1 MNDWIWLDPQELA
14 SAGVLLRDVSQELID
29 STHRTRAACCVPG
42 LGRHAGPLMGEA
54 ETVVRQVETVTEVYL
69 RLAIDVLQRAI
80 AAVQDAQMPSAVG
93 SVGSVSSAIIG
104 GSTVGG
110 FVLGEASPV
119 STAVIGGSTV
129 GGFVL
134 GEASS
139 VSTAIIGGS
148 TVGGFVLGEASP
160 VSTAVIGGTTV
171 GGFVI
176 DSPSSTGLSVVGGT
190 TYGSYFH
197 GGGSWSDGVMAL
209 TQVVADRQEKARA
222 TIARLQAS
230 GGGGV
235 PSGDLGTQM
244 LTKMNNDAML
254 KNIRENEIKMAA
266 SSPIAG
272 LTQAHAADQIDHLGR
287 EARIL
292 DQQAW
297 EKKKYGY

>member
-29 STHRTRAACCVPG
+29 STHRTRAACCVTG
-42 LGRHAGPLMGEA
+42 LGRHAGPLMAEA

-110 FVLGEASPV
+110 FVLGEAS
-119 STAVIGGSTV
+119 
-129 GGFVL
+129 
-134 GEASS
+134 S
-139 VSTAIIGGS
+139 VSTAI
-148 TVGGFVLGEASP
+148 
-160 VSTAVIGGTTV
+160 IGGTTV

-176 DSPSSTGLSVVGGT
+176 DSPSSVGMSVIGGATVGG
-190 TYGSYFH
+190 YFH
-197 GGGSWSDGVMAL
+197 GGGNWGSGVMAL
-209 TQVVADRQEKARA
+209 AQAAQNSQERQQA
-222 TIARLQAS
+222 ILGRLQAS
-230 GGGGV
+230 GGGSA

-297 EKKKYGY
+297 EKKRYGY

>member
-1 MNDWIWLDPQELA
+1 M
-14 SAGVLLRDVSQELID
+14 DV
-29 STHRTRAACCVPG
+29 G
-42 LGRHAGPLMGEA
+42 LSMTKPP
-54 ETVVRQVETVTEVYL
+54 TVVPPMTAVETVTEVYL

-139 VSTAIIGGS
+139 VSTAILGG
-148 TVGGFVLGEASP
+148 TTGGGFVRDSP
-160 VSTAVIGGTTV
+160 SAVGMAVIGGATV
-171 GGFVI
+171 GG
-176 DSPSSTGLSVVGGT
+176 
-190 TYGSYFH
+190 YFH
-197 GGGSWSDGVMAL
+197 GGGNWGSGVMAL
-209 TQVVADRQEKARA
+209 AQAAQNSQERQQA
-222 TIARLQAS
+222 ILGRLQAS
-230 GGGGV
+230 GGGSA